1 MSSRP
6 AFRAERGILVRSV
19 LLHDLPI
26 PPAPDLSTSGF
37 TEPPLWQHWVRQV
50 WSIPQIAAAVRRASP
65 GLGRQIDDLA
75 EQPVGA
81 EEVRRLGLSLLSY
94 VLRATW
100 RPTPFGLFAG
110 IAEGRFAAEARAR
123 WGEDHRTLARA
134 DGAWLAAV
142 VQQLEA
148 DPDVR
153 RRLRVVINNGV
164 RARGDRLVLP
174 WQQRALEA
182 ASTAVHEVTLRHTPA
197 IQTIVRM
204 TGTPVPY
211 GKVAGELAAAH
222 PDLGTTGGEELLDLL
237 ISRRLLLTSLQPPS
251 TSKDALGHVVREL
264 EAARVSPSAAAAD
277 VIAALRDI
285 DAQLGCLNQQQP
297 QVPAQAERQRATVTD
312 RMRAIVDQPTPLAVD
327 VALDA
332 EVTVPHAVAWEA
344 QAAAGVLARVTP
356 EPHGTQAWI
365 RYRAR
370 FRDRYGE
377 GVLVPLM
384 DLLDPHT
391 GLGLPE
397 DFHGTVR
404 APQPNTVRR
413 DRLLMALAQRAVAE
427 DRELVLDEDLVEELA
442 GPEPATSAD
451 APPHVE
457 LAVSVHAATAAGLN
471 AGEFTLAVRRVSR
484 GWGHLSGGR
493 FAALLASQDSP
504 SDLLGMLAR
513 RPTSVH
519 GALPVQLAFPP
530 LLPKATRI
538 THTPRLTAPLISL
551 SEFRDTDPSVIP
563 PDDLAVICHHD
574 RLHLVCL
581 SRRQVLEAA
590 TPHPLQIECQTP
602 AIARFLDEMQRG
614 QSSRLIGSIGN
625 LSAWDWGAAR
635 HLAVLPRVRVGR
647 TILSPATW
655 RLAHTGLPG
664 SHATEKEWETAIAA
678 LRTRWRLPRNVRLEL
693 WDTWLRLDLDHAAH
707 RALLRSRLERDLPL
721 GQLTLTEAEPDDAYG
736 WCAGRPHELITY
748 LSSTAPRRPA
758 PPLRTAPLAGRGQAH
773 LPGASPYMAVRL
785 YCQRQTRHALLVDH
799 LPALAPHLPG
809 AIWWLTPRDKDEL
822 PHTVL
827 TIRLPDPAQAGRAMR
842 TLGAWA
848 GHLVDAGVVSDAVFA
863 PYRPHTGLWG
873 TGKTLWAAE
882 EVLAADSAVIAHQH
896 AHLYSLP
903 SSPVLAAAS
912 VVAIAAG
919 LHHGTTAGMRWLS
932 AQPKPP
938 AADRLP
944 RTLLEQARTLAAPD
958 DDWSALRATPG
969 GQALIDGPWAVR
981 DNALHTYR
989 TALDAAPH
997 LDVDAVL
1004 RELTAAHL
1012 RLAGEAADGA
1022 AWRLARAVA
1031 LASTRP
1037 RRSAGT

>member
-19 LLHDLPI
+19 LLHNLPI
-26 PPAPDLSTSGF
+26 PPAPDLSTPGS

-50 WSIPQIAAAVRRASP
+50 WSIPQIADAVRQASP

-81 EEVRRLGLSLLSY
+81 EELRRLGLSLLSY

-110 IAEGRFAAEARAR
+110 IAEGRFGTEARAWR
-123 WGEDHRTLARA
+123 GEDHRTLTRA
-134 DGAWLAAV
+134 DGAWLTAV

-164 RARGDRLVLP
+164 RVRGDRLVLP
-174 WQQRALEA
+174 WQQRALDA
-182 ASTAVHEVTLRHTPA
+182 AGTAVHEVTLRHTPA
-197 IQTIVRM
+197 VQTIVRM
-204 TGTPVPY
+204 AGTPVPY

-222 PDLGTTGGEELLDLL
+222 PDLGATGGEELLDLL
-237 ISRRLLLTSLQPPS
+237 IRRRVLLSSLQPPS

-264 EAARVSPSAAAAD
+264 EAACLPPSAAATGL
-277 VIAALRDI
+277 IAALRDI
-285 DAQLGCLNQQQP
+285 DAQLGSLNQQQR
-297 QVPAQAERQRATVTD
+297 QAPAQRAVVTG
-312 RMRAIVDQPTPLAVD
+312 RMREIVDQPTPLAVD

-332 EVTVPHAVAWEA
+332 DVVVPHAVAWEA

-397 DFHGTVR
+397 DFHGSVR

-427 DRELVLDEDLVEELA
+427 GRELVLDEHLIEELA
-442 GPEPATSAD
+442 GPQPATAAD

-457 LAVSVHAATAAGLN
+457 LAVCVHAVTAARLN

-530 LLPKATRI
+530 LMPKATRI

-551 SEFRDTDPSVIP
+551 SEFREPDASVIP
-563 PDDLAVICHHD
+563 PDDLAVICHQD

-581 SRRQVLEAA
+581 SRRQVLEAS

-647 TILSPATW
+647 TILAPATW
-655 RLAHTGLPG
+655 RLAYTGLPG
-664 SHATEKEWETAIAA
+664 SHAPDEEWETAFAA
-678 LRTRWRLPRNVRLEL
+678 LRTRWRLPRHVRLEL

-707 RALLRSRLERDLPL
+707 RALLRSRLERDETFGP
-721 GQLTLTEAEPDDAYG
+721 LTLTEAEPDDAYG
-736 WCAGRPHELITY
+736 WCDNRPHELVTY

-758 PPLRTAPLAGRGQAH
+758 PPLPAAPLAGRGQAH

-799 LPALAPHLPG
+799 LPALVTHLPG
-809 AIWWLTPRDKDEL
+809 ALWWLTPRDKDET

-827 TIRLPDPAQAGRAMR
+827 TIRLADPAQAGQAMR

-848 GHLVDAGVVSDAVFA
+848 GHLMDAGVVSDALFA

-873 TGKTLWAAE
+873 AGKTLQAVE
-882 EVLAADSAVIAHQH
+882 DILAADSAVIAHQH

-903 SSPVLAAAS
+903 PSPALAAAN
-912 VVAIAAG
+912 VVAIATS
-919 LHHGTTAGMRWLS
+919 LHHDTAAGMRWLS

-938 AADRLP
+938 AANRLS
-944 RTLLEQARTLAAPD
+944 RTLLEQARTLATPD
-958 DDWSALRATPG
+958 DGWSALRETPS
-969 GQALIDGPWAVR
+969 GQNLIDGPWTVR
-981 DNALHTYR
+981 DNALRTYR
-989 TALDAAPH
+989 TALDTAAH

-1004 RELTAAHL
+1004 QELTAAHL
-1012 RLAGEAADGA
+1012 RLAGEPTDGA

-1031 LASTRP
+1031 LATTRP
-1037 RRSAGT
+1037 RRSTGS